1 MQQKWDT
8 TLAITPMAK
17 WFLTGGGF
25 VWMILAEDRGLLTP
39 ERRALA
45 WKKHDERLLARE
57 SVVGVVRINI
67 VRK

>member
-1 MQQKWDT
+1 MGYDLGDYTNGEMVSDW
-8 TLAITPMAK
+8 
-17 WFLTGGGF
+17 WGF